1 MIVKKQND
9 DVIAVFSREDP
20 CSLREVLLE
29 NKNKFVKIV
38 LKVDLNELTLVENKT
53 AIEIYN
59 TIPEALLYYKVYAV
73 LEYTGYTRIVIDMK
87 EGVEL

>member
-1 MIVKKQND
+1 MLVRKQID
-9 DVIAVFSREDP
+9 DVIAVFSREDT

-29 NKNKFVKIV
+29 NKKKFVKII

-59 TIPEALLYYKVYAV
+59 SIPEALLYYKVCAV
-73 LEYTGYTRIVIDMK
+73 LEYTGCILIVIDMK

>member
-1 MIVKKQND
+1 MIVRKQID
-9 DVIAVFSREDP
+9 DVIAVFSREDT

-29 NKNKFVKIV
+29 NKKKFVKII
-38 LKVDLNELTLVENKT
+38 LKVDFNELTLIENKT

-59 TIPEALLYYKVYAV
+59 TIPEALLYYKVHAV
-73 LEYTGYTRIVIDMK
+73 LEYTGYMLIVIDMK